1 MNQFDL
7 SSSSDA
13 ETVAILFD
21 EISDSVSETGS
32 EFALVSDNGGSTE
45 EFASTQQ
52 LEQWLSHLL
61 RSGVLSAG
69 AIVLVGGILYLIRHG
84 AEEAANYH
92 FFQEEPIMFRSPT
105 GVITAVLSGSSRGII
120 QLGLLLLIAT
130 PIARVAVSLLT
141 FLSQR
146 DFTYVFVTGLVL
158 TGLIY
163 SFVGAYL

>member
-1 MNQFDL
+1 MHQFDL

-13 ETVAILFD
+13 EAVAILFD
-21 EISDSVSETGS
+21 EISDSALETGS
-32 EFALVSDNGGSTE
+32 ELVVSDDGGSTE
-45 EFASTQQ
+45 ELASTQQ
-52 LEQWLSHLL
+52 LGQWLSYLL
-61 RSGVLSAG
+61 RYGVLSAG
-69 AIVLVGGILYLIRHG
+69 AVVLVGGILYLIRHG

-92 FFQEEPIMFRSPT
+92 LFREEPTMFRSPA
-105 GVITAVLSGSSRGII
+105 GVMTAVLSGSSRGII

-163 SFVGAYL
+163 SFVGAYF